1 MNDKKMQEEFKNQLL
16 QEKSRLEGEL
26 ERLAKKEGDEEYE
39 AKFEDFGRSE
49 EDNAEEVENY
59 AANLSITET
68 LEKNL
73 REVNDALER
82 IEKDTYGI
90 CESCNKKD
98 IRIERLKAYPAARLC
113 MDCAEENQ

>member
-1 MNDKKMQEEFKNQLL
+1 MVEKKMQEEFKQQLES
-16 QEKSRLEGEL
+16 EKKRLEEEL
-26 ERLAKKEGDEEYE
+26 ARLANKGDDEEYD

-73 REVNDALER
+73 KDVNDALER
-82 IEKDTYGI
+82 IENDTYGI
-90 CESCNKKD
+90 CENCNKNEIK
-98 IRIERLKAYPAARLC
+98 IERLKAYPAARLC
-113 MDCAEENQ
+113 MECAQENQ